1 MDVME
6 NYLTIG
12 TMSVFVAT
20 SSEKKCPVVI
30 VIQEIFGVNHHI
42 KDICLRFAR
51 AGYIAIAP
59 EIFHRKGKHIT
70 ADYTER
76 EAIMPLLR
84 MISNDDLVSDIRAV
98 MNFLPELP
106 NADASK
112 VFTVGYCVGGF
123 AALLSATEL
132 PISGAVSFYG
142 AGIVRK
148 RDGLKLNPFV
158 EKLSESKCPLLLFFG
173 EKDISISEA
182 DRFEIRKILDENH
195 VPHEMIVFG
204 AADHG
209 FFCDQ
214 RRTYHPESAKISW
227 EKTLEWL
234 RKL

>member
-1 MDVME
+1 MNVME

-12 TMSVFVAT
+12 TMSAFVAT
-20 SSEKKCPVVI
+20 STEKKCPVVI
-30 VIQEIFGVNHHI
+30 VIQEIFGVNSHI
-42 KDICLRFAR
+42 KDVCRRFAR
-51 AGYIAIAP
+51 EGYIAIAP
-59 EIFHRKGKHIT
+59 EIFHRQGHHIT
-70 ADYTER
+70 AGYTER

-84 MISNDDLVSDIRAV
+84 MISNDELVSDIRAV

-106 NADASK
+106 NADTSK

-123 AALLSATEL
+123 AALLASTEL

-142 AGIVRK
+142 AGIVRP
-148 RDGLKLNPFV
+148 REGLKLFPFV
-158 EKLSESKCPLLLFFG
+158 EKLSETKCPLLLFFG
-173 EKDISISEA
+173 EQDISITEG
-182 DRFEIRKILDENH
+182 DRFELRRVLDENH

-234 RKL
+234 RRL